1 MMGNFGFKK
10 KLSDEELA
18 RRVEILCENYGNVED
33 LVRIFNVPRNDRE
46 DVVQEIFVL
55 AYRNIGQLRDME
67 CLDSWL
73 YKIAYRYVLG
83 IRKKYEIK
91 EEAEFYYEDY
101 PMELEDLSSSKDAW
115 HIMDSG
121 FTDDTLVELI
131 NSLKPPA
138 PEILRLRFK
147 MGFTLKEI
155 AVILNMNYNSVK
167 TVESRALKRLRDKI
181 EQRGKDDE

>member
-1 MMGNFGFKK
+1 MTNFGFKK

-18 RRVEILCENYGNVED
+18 ERVEILCENYGNVEY
-33 LVRIFNVPRNDRE
+33 LVKVFNVPKNDRE

-55 AYRNIGQLRDME
+55 AYRNIGQLKDMD

-83 IRKKYEIK
+83 IRRKYEIK

-101 PMELEDLSSSKDAW
+101 PIELEDLSSSKETW
-115 HIMDSG
+115 EIMDND
-121 FTDDTLVELI
+121 FTDETLVELI

-155 AVILNMNYNSVK
+155 AVILDMNYNSVK
-167 TVESRALKRLRDKI
+167 TIESRALKRLRDKI
-181 EQRGKDDE
+181 EQRGKNDE